1 MTYQSINPYNNNFLD
16 RFEEMSDEKL
26 EAALKTASS
35 CFDSWKQ
42 KSFSARASVVAKAA
56 AIMRLQV
63 DEFAK
68 IITLEMGKLI
78 AQARGEVMLS
88 ADILDYYARN
98 AQAFLAPRALSPES
112 GQAYIENAPFGVL
125 FGVEPWNFPY
135 YQLARFAAPSLMA
148 GNVVMVKH
156 ADSVPQCALAFEK
169 LWLDAGAPKGAYTNM
184 FISYDQV
191 AHLID
196 DPRIKG
202 VALTGGTEAGKKV
215 AKQAGQN
222 MKKTTMELGG
232 NDAFIVLD
240 DAELDKTVQWAV
252 WARMNNTGQCCVA
265 GKRFIVVESLADSF
279 LKKFA
284 AALSSL
290 KPGDPMDE
298 TTTLGPLSSEAA
310 LVKLLA
316 QVKNA
321 IDHGA
326 KLVIGGKRLDIKGAF
341 MQPTI
346 LSNITPDNPAYKEEF
361 FGPVALFFR
370 VKDENEA
377 IALANDSEFG
387 LGGSVF
393 TKDIERGKRV
403 ASRIDTGMVFIN
415 HPTWTT
421 PDLPFGGIKNSGYGR
436 ELSSLGIQEF
446 VNNKLIRIESI
457 DAAA

>member
-1 MTYQSINPYNNNFLD
+1 
-16 RFEEMSDEKL
+16 
-26 EAALKTASS
+26 
-35 CFDSWKQ
+35 
-42 KSFSARASVVAKAA
+42 VVAKAA
-56 AIMRLQV
+56 EIMRLQV
-63 DEFAK
+63 EDFAK
-68 IITLEMGKLI
+68 PVTLEMGKRI
-78 AQARGEVMLS
+78 AESRGEVMLS

-98 AQAFLAPRALSPES
+98 AEAFLAPHSLSPES
-112 GQAYIENAPFGVL
+112 GQAYIENAPFGIL

-156 ADSVPQCALAFEK
+156 SECVPQCALMFEK
-169 LWLDAGAPKGAYTNM
+169 LWIDAGAPEGAYTNM

-202 VALTGGTEAGKKV
+202 VALTGGTDAGKKV
-215 AKQAGQN
+215 ARQAGQN

-240 DAELDKTVQWAV
+240 DAELDKTVDWAV

-265 GKRFIVVESLADSF
+265 GKRFIVVESLADIF

-284 AALSSL
+284 AALSNL
-290 KPGDPMDE
+290 KAGDPMDE
-298 TTTLGPLSSEAA
+298 ATTLGPLSSEAA
-310 LVKLLA
+310 LLKLLD

-321 IDHGA
+321 INHGA
-326 KLVIGGKRLDIKGAF
+326 KLVMGGNRIERQGAF

-346 LSNITPDNPAYKEEF
+346 LTNITPKNPAYKEEF
-361 FGPVALFFR
+361 FGPVALFFC
-370 VKDENEA
+370 VKNEDEA
-377 IALANDSEFG
+377 IKIANDSEFG

-403 ASRIDTGMVFIN
+403 ASRIETGMVFIN

-436 ELSSLGIQEF
+436 ELSNLGIQEF
-446 VNNKLIRIESI
+446 VNKKLVRIESI
-457 DAAA
+457 NAAA